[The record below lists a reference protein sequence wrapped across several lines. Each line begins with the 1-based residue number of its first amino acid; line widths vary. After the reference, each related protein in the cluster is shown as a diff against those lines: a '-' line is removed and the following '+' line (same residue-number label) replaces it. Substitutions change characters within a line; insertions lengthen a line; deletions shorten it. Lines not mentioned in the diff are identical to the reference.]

1 MPLDPIDSPS
11 GLQRVPLDWPLR
23 AHSRSVRLGA
33 LDWHVQCLGQGPTV
47 LLLHG
52 SGASAHSWAG
62 LVPVLA
68 RHATVIAPDLPGH
81 GYTLG
86 ARLDALSL
94 PKVAQALQALLEAL
108 ALPAPALVVGHSAGA
123 ALGLRWLL
131 SHAAQPPRALL
142 GFNPSLIAPPA
153 VYTRVLGP
161 LITPLATSSPVAG
174 LLARWSAPSGMVGRL
189 LDSTGSRLTP
199 HQRAHYERLF
209 RRPDHVRGAMGFMAA
224 ADLGALLSASAGL
237 RTPCRFVLGERD
249 AWVPE
254 QPLRRIIAQSLPQ
267 AEVTTWAGGHL
278 LHEVEPERAAAWVL
292 RHLPVERGDD
302 A

>member
-1 MPLDPIDSPS
+1 MSPDPIDSRS
-11 GLQRVPLDWPLR
+11 GLQRVPHDWPQR
-23 AHSRSVRLGA
+23 SHSRSLRIGT

-62 LVPVLA
+62 LMPVLA

-86 ARLDALSL
+86 AKLDTLSL
-94 PKVAQALQALLEAL
+94 PKVAQALQALLEGL
-108 ALPAPALVVGHSAGA
+108 DLPAPTLVVGHSAGA

-161 LITPLATSSPVAG
+161 LITPLATSSPVAA
-174 LLARWSAPSGMVGRL
+174 LLARWSAQSGMVGRL
-189 LDSTGSRLTP
+189 LDSTGSSLTP
-199 HQRAHYERLF
+199 RQRVHYERLF
-209 RRPDHVRGAMGFMAA
+209 QLPDHVRGAMGFMAA
-224 ADLGALLSASAGL
+224 ADLGALLAACAGL
-237 RTPCRFVLGERD
+237 RTPCHFVLGERD

-254 QPLRRIIAQSLPQ
+254 QPLRRIIAQALPQ
-267 AEVTTWAGGHL
+267 AEVATWAGGHL

-292 RHLPVERGDD
+292 RHLSLDRGGD